1 MQQRSVLGADSAK
14 PILVSATSL
23 TQSYHFLR
31 GKPRRVDEQCNLYLQ
46 DVQRGKA
53 VNSSK

>member
-31 GKPRRVDEQCNLYLQ
+31 GMPRRVEDQCDLYLR
-46 DVQRGKA
+46 DAQRSKA

>member
-1 MQQRSVLGADSAK
+1 MQQRSVLGEDNAK

-31 GKPRRVDEQCNLYLQ
+31 GMPRLADEQCDLYIPE
-46 DVQRGKA
+46 VQRSKA
-53 VNSSK
+53 VNRSK

>member
-31 GKPRRVDEQCNLYLQ
+31 GMPRRGEDQCDLYLR
-46 DVQRGKA
+46 DAQRSKA